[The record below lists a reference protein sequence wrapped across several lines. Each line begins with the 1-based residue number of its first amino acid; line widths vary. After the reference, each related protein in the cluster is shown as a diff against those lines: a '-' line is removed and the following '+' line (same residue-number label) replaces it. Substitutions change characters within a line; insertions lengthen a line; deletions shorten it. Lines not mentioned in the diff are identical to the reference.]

1 MEPAALEDLYE
12 ARLPV
17 FRRVAAGITGNR
29 ESARDAVQEAF
40 VTAVRKRRSFRGDG
54 PLEAWV
60 WRIVVNTARNH
71 RRREGAR
78 LSAEA
83 DGAAPLAA
91 GELSARELPL
101 HVLTDRQREIIFLHY
116 FADLGYEEI
125 AAALAI
131 SPGTVGATLTTAR
144 AALRRAM
151 TEVTA

>member
-1 MEPAALEDLYE
+1 MELASLEELYE

-40 VTAVRKRRSFRGDG
+40 VTAVRKRRSFRGEG
-54 PLEAWV
+54 SLEAWV

-71 RRREGAR
+71 HRRDAAR
-78 LSAEA
+78 VRAEA
-83 DGAAPLAA
+83 DAAPRGNA
-91 GELSARELPL
+91 EPSAQELPL
-101 HVLTDRQREIIFLHY
+101 HLLTDRQREVVFLHY

-125 AAALAI
+125 SAALAI
-131 SPGTVGATLTTAR
+131 APGTVGATLNAAR
-144 AALRRAM
+144 ETLRRAL

>member
-1 MEPAALEDLYE
+1 MELAPLEELYQ

-54 PLEAWV
+54 PVEAWV
-60 WRIVVNTARNH
+60 WRIVINTARNH
-71 RRREGAR
+71 RRRDAVR
-78 LSAEA
+78 SRAEA
-83 DGAAPLAA
+83 DAAPRVD
-91 GELSARELPL
+91 GERVGAELPL
-101 HVLTDRQREIIFLHY
+101 HLLTDRQREVVFLHY

-125 AAALAI
+125 AVALAI
-131 SPGTVGATLTTAR
+131 APGTVGATLSSAR

>member
-1 MEPAALEDLYE
+1 MDLAPLEELYK

-17 FRRVAAGITGNR
+17 FRRVAAGITGSR

-54 PLEAWV
+54 PVEAWV

-71 RRREGAR
+71 RRRDAAR
-78 LSAEA
+78 SRAEA
-83 DGAAPLAA
+83 DAAPPGDAEPL
-91 GELSARELPL
+91 GRELPL
-101 HVLTDRQREIIFLHY
+101 HLLTDRQREVVFLHY

-125 AAALAI
+125 AVALAI
-131 SPGTVGATLTTAR
+131 APGTVGATLNAAR
-144 AALRRAM
+144 ATLRRAL

>member
-1 MEPAALEDLYE
+1 MELALLEELYE

-17 FRRVAAGITGNR
+17 FRRVAAGITGDR
-29 ESARDAVQEAF
+29 ESARDVVQEAF

-71 RRREGAR
+71 RRRDAAR
-78 LSAEA
+78 SRAEA
-83 DGAAPLAA
+83 DVVARA
-91 GELSARELPL
+91 GDEQLGTELPL
-101 HVLTDRQREIIFLHY
+101 ELLTDRQREVVFLHY

-131 SPGTVGATLTTAR
+131 APGTVGATLTAAR
-144 AALRRAM
+144 TTLRRGL

>member
-1 MEPAALEDLYE
+1 MELAPLEELYQ

-71 RRREGAR
+71 HRRDAVRSR
-78 LSAEA
+78 AEA
-83 DGAAPLAA
+83 DVARRAESEPLGA
-91 GELSARELPL
+91 ELPL
-101 HVLTDRQREIIFLHY
+101 HLLTDRQREVVFLHY

-125 AAALAI
+125 GAALAI
-131 SPGTVGATLTTAR
+131 APGTVGATLNAAR
-144 AALRRAM
+144 ATLRRAL

>member
-29 ESARDAVQEAF
+29 ESASDAVQEAF

-83 DGAAPLAA
+83 DAAPLASA
-91 GELSARELPL
+91 ELSARELPL
-101 HVLTDRQREIIFLHY
+101 HVLTERQREVIFLHY

-131 SPGTVGATLTTAR
+131 APGTVGATLTAAR